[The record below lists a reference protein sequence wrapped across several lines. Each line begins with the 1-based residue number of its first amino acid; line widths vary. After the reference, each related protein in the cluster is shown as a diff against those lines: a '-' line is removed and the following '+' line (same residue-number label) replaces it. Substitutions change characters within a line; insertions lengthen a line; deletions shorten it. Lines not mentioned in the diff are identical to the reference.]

1 MLTAFLPCR
10 RGSQRIP
17 DKNIKPFAGI
27 ANGLIEIKLN
37 QLIACDL
44 IDVIMLS
51 SNDARILD
59 YAQSRHCSKILI
71 DERPDWLGSSDT
83 TTDQLI
89 EYVPS
94 IISNGDVL
102 WTHVT
107 SPFIAEEDYTA
118 AIQLFYEKLN
128 EGYDSLMTAKELYA
142 FLWNEKGSINYNREV
157 EKWPRTQT
165 LQPVYEI
172 DSGIF
177 INNIHNYQQYKDR
190 IGSAPYILV
199 QEVDKSIDIDW
210 PKDFVF
216 AEERWSKK

>member
-17 DKNIKPFAGI
+17 DKNIKPFAGV

-51 SNDARILD
+51 SNDARILE
-59 YAQSRHCSKILI
+59 YAQRRHCSKILI

-107 SPFIAEEDYTA
+107 SPFIKEEDYSA
-118 AIQLFYEKLN
+118 AVQLFYQK
-128 EGYDSLMTAKELYA
+128 
-142 FLWNEKGSINYNREV
+142 
-157 EKWPRTQT
+157 
-165 LQPVYEI
+165 
-172 DSGIF
+172 
-177 INNIHNYQQYKDR
+177 
-190 IGSAPYILV
+190 PYR
-199 QEVDKSIDIDW
+199 D
-210 PKDFVF
+210 
-216 AEERWSKK
+216 